1 MAEYID
7 ETYCINCGSELIAT
21 GQELLTSKTYYTCSS
36 CNMDYTITISD
47 EYTIVAE
54 IDTTDK

>member
-1 MAEYID
+1 MEYIE
-7 ETYCINCGSELIAT
+7 ETYCIGCGSELITT
-21 GQELLTSKTYYTCSS
+21 GYEPLAAETYYTCPN

-47 EYTIVAE
+47 NYTIVAE